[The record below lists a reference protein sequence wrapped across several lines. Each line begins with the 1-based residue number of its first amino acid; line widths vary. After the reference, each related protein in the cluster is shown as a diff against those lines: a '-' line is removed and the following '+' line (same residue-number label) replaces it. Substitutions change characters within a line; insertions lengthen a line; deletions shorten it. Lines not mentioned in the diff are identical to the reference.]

1 MSCGRILGVFLGLD
15 RCEDSIAG
23 VFWVYWMI
31 LRILGDFRNCCSF
44 SKYILGGLLK
54 HPELQ
59 AFCENYNGQ
68 TLSTIHQSFANQDKI
83 SAMITKWRISFY
95 PDGTGIPA
103 VLHEFEVKHKGK
115 PDRVRI
121 YSESIRNT
129 FIIDLANFLY
139 YSIFNL

>member
-1 MSCGRILGVFLGLD
+1 MQYCTEIFS
-15 RCEDSIAG
+15 
-23 VFWVYWMI
+23 I
-31 LRILGDFRNCCSF
+31 LRRINDPTLTTGKYILDILRMN